1 MKMSVRVLLSSMMFL
16 EFFIWGAWYVPMWPY
31 LMKIGFTPAQAGLA
45 YSTTAIAAIFSPF
58 FVGIVADRFFSAERL
73 LGVLHILGGILLIVA
88 STLTQFPAFFAL
100 LLLYTL
106 TYMPTLALVNSIS
119 FEQMKSSEKEFPAIR
134 VLGTIGWIVAGLI
147 IGFGPMLF
155 GKETISDT
163 SIPLK
168 IAGGMAVVMGLFSFA
183 LPHTPPKSIGH
194 AIRVADILGL
204 KALGLMKDFSFAVFV
219 IGSFLICIPLAFY
232 YQSANVFLTEAG
244 MPNATGWQTLGQFS
258 EIVFML
264 LMPLAF
270 ARFGV
275 KKMLLIGMLAWVLRY
290 FLFAYGGTQNQMVY
304 SMLFLGI
311 LLHGIC
317 YDFFFVTGFIYVDQK
332 APVDIR
338 ASAQG
343 FITLVTQGLGM
354 FIGNNINGF
363 VTGKYTV
370 LAEASEKIMQKNE
383 AGQMVE
389 VIAKGGELISR
400 NWTAI
405 WLFPAIMALA
415 VMILFL
421 FTFRNPAATRK
432 DA

>member
-1 MKMSVRVLLSSMMFL
+1 MKLGVRILLSSMMFL
-16 EFFIWGAWYVPMWPY
+16 EFFVWGAWSVPMWPY
-31 LMKIGFTPAQAGLA
+31 LMKIGFTPEQAGLA

-73 LGVLHILGGILLIVA
+73 LGVLHILGGILLFAA
-88 STLTQFPAFFAL
+88 SSILKFPWFFAV

-106 TYMPTLALVNSIS
+106 TFMPTLALVNSIS
-119 FEQMKSSEKEFPAIR
+119 FDQMKSSQKEFPAIR

-147 IGFGPMLF
+147 IGFGPVLF
-155 GKETISDT
+155 GRETISDT
-163 SIPLK
+163 SIPFK
-168 IAGGMAVVMGLFSFA
+168 IAGGVAIAMGVFSFF
-183 LPHTPPKSIGH
+183 LPHTPPKSLGHPISIG
-194 AIRVADILGL
+194 DILGL

-232 YQSANVFLTEAG
+232 YQSANGFLTEAG
-244 MPNATGWQTLGQFS
+244 MKQATGWQTLGQFS
-258 EIVFML
+258 EIIFML

-290 FLFAYGGTQNQMVY
+290 FLFAYGGTQNQFLY
-304 SMLFLGI
+304 SMLFLAI

-332 APVDIR
+332 APVSIR

-354 FIGNNINGF
+354 FIGSNVNGI
-363 VTGKYTV
+363 VTGKLSV
-370 LAEASEKIMQKNE
+370 VAKAGQEIMQKSD
-383 AGQMVE
+383 AGEMVK